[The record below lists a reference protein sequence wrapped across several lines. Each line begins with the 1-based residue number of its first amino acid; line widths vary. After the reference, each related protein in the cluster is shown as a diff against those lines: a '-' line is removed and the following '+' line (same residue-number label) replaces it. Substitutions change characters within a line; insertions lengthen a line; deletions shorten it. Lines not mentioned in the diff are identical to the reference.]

1 MYSDCPAMETLQGF
15 LCLTGKTLIIMTEC
29 ETFLDLLKQ
38 ALRDNTFIKLV
49 LGKYRGRQTGLEK
62 ITVRPVVIAGQ
73 ETLSFVYRHQTQD
86 VTRNFEAGQALPMIQ
101 QLLGSD
107 FKSAH
112 LFSIEADVQIDFSK
126 KGKTI
131 LTRSKP
137 SSEVLPTREHDRVKD
152 RMIDANSPFL
162 KALGVT
168 GENGQVL
175 PSMSNKWKQINVF
188 LERFCGALTASRI
201 GEDASVRVVDFGAGK
216 GYLTFAIY
224 EYLRTTLRREAMVT
238 GVERRDDLVRF
249 CNTVAKAR
257 GMTGLSF
264 TAGDLANYAPGSLQV
279 MIALHACDTATDQA
293 IALGVRAGAEIIMC
307 APCCHKE
314 LRPQM
319 ISPPVLT
326 PMLRHGIHM
335 GQEAEMV
342 TDSLRALWLE
352 ASGYD
357 AQVFEFISLEHTSK
371 NKMILGVKRAQ
382 PEPRE
387 PILARIK
394 ALKSFYGIKDQALEK
409 LL

>member
-1 MYSDCPAMETLQGF
+1 
-15 LCLTGKTLIIMTEC
+15 MTEC
-29 ETFLDLLKQ
+29 DTFLDLLKQ
-38 ALRDNTFIKLV
+38 ALLDNTFIKLV

-62 ITVRPVVIAGQ
+62 ITIRPVVIAGQ
-73 ETLSFVYRHQTQD
+73 ETLSFVYRHHTQD
-86 VTRNFEAGQALPMIQ
+86 VTRNYEAGQALPMIQ

-112 LFSIEADVQIDFSK
+112 LFSITADVQIDFSK

-131 LTRSKP
+131 LSRSKP
-137 SSEVLPTREHDRVKD
+137 SSEVLPTREHDRVKE
-152 RMIDANSPFL
+152 RLIDGNSPFL

-168 GENGQVL
+168 NESGHVL

-188 LERFCGALTASRI
+188 LERFRDALAASRI
-201 GEDASVRVVDFGAGK
+201 GADAPVRVVDFGAGK

-224 EYLRTTLRREAMVT
+224 DYLRTTLRREAVVT
-238 GVERRDDLVRF
+238 GVEIREDLVRF

-257 GMTGLSF
+257 GMTGMSF
-264 TAGDLANYAPGSLQV
+264 TPGDLMSYAPGSVQV
-279 MIALHACDTATDQA
+279 LIALHACDTATDQA
-293 IALGVRAGAEIIMC
+293 IALGIRAGAEIIMC

-314 LRPQM
+314 LRPRM
-319 ISPPVLT
+319 VSPPVLA
-326 PMLRHGIHM
+326 PLLRHGIHM

-352 ASGYD
+352 ASGYE

-371 NKMILGVKRAQ
+371 NKMILGVKRGQ

-387 PILARIK
+387 PVLARIN
-394 ALKSFYGIKDQALEK
+394 ALKQFYGIKTQALET

>member
-1 MYSDCPAMETLQGF
+1 
-15 LCLTGKTLIIMTEC
+15 MTEC
-29 ETFLDLLKQ
+29 ETFLDIVKQ

-62 ITVRPVVIAGQ
+62 ITIRPVVIADQ

-86 VTRNFEAGQALPMIQ
+86 VTRNFDVAQALPMIQ

-112 LFSIEADVQIDFSK
+112 LFSITADVQIDFSK

-131 LTRSKP
+131 LSRSKP
-137 SSEVLPTREHDRVKD
+137 SSEALPAREHDRIKE
-152 RMIDANSPFL
+152 RLIDCNSPFL

-168 GENGQVL
+168 NESGQVL
-175 PSMSNKWKQINVF
+175 PSMSSKWKQINVF
-188 LERFCGALTASRI
+188 LERFRGAFAASRI
-201 GEDASVRVVDFGAGK
+201 GPDTPVRVVDFGAGK

-224 EYLRTTLRREAMVT
+224 EYLSTMLRREAVVT
-238 GVERRDDLVRF
+238 GVELRDDLVRF

-257 GMTGLSF
+257 GMTGLIF
-264 TAGDLANYAPGSLQV
+264 TPGDLGSYAPGSLQV
-279 MIALHACDTATDQA
+279 LIALHACDTATDQA
-293 IALGVRAGAEIIMC
+293 IALGIRAGAEIIMC

-319 ISPPVLT
+319 VSPPVLA

-342 TDSLRALWLE
+342 TDSLRSLWLE
-352 ASGYD
+352 ASGYE

-371 NKMILGVKRAQ
+371 NKMILGVKRAK

-387 PILARIK
+387 PILAQIK
-394 ALKSFYGIKDQALEK
+394 ALKAFYGIKEQALEK

>member
-1 MYSDCPAMETLQGF
+1 
-15 LCLTGKTLIIMTEC
+15 MTEC
-29 ETFLDLLKQ
+29 DTFLDLLKQ

-62 ITVRPVVIAGQ
+62 ITIRPVVIAGH

-86 VTRNFEAGQALPMIQ
+86 VTRNFDAEQALIMIQ

-107 FKSAH
+107 FKSGH
-112 LFSIEADVQIDFSK
+112 LFSLSADVQIDFSK
-126 KGKTI
+126 KGKTV
-131 LTRSKP
+131 LSRSKP
-137 SSEVLPTREHDRVKD
+137 SSEALPTREHDRVKE
-152 RMIDANSPFL
+152 RLIDYNSPFL

-168 GENGQVL
+168 NESGQVL

-188 LERFCGALTASRI
+188 LERFRGALAASRM
-201 GEDASVRVVDFGAGK
+201 GAETPVRVVDFGAGK

-224 EYLRTTLRREAMVT
+224 DYLRTTLKREAVVT
-238 GVERRDDLVRF
+238 GVELRDDLVRF

-264 TAGDLANYAPGSLQV
+264 TPGNLDSYAPGSLEV
-279 MIALHACDTATDQA
+279 LIALHACDTATDQA
-293 IALGVRAGAEIIMC
+293 IAFGIKAGAEIIMC

-319 ISPPVLT
+319 VSPPVLA

-352 ASGYD
+352 AHGYE

-394 ALKSFYGIKDQALEK
+394 ALKVFYGIKDQALEK

>member
-1 MYSDCPAMETLQGF
+1 
-15 LCLTGKTLIIMTEC
+15 MTEC

-38 ALRDNTFIKLV
+38 ALRDNTLIKLV

-62 ITVRPVVIAGQ
+62 ITIRPVTITGQ

-86 VTRNFEAGQALPMIQ
+86 VTRNFDPEQALTLIQ
-101 QLLGSD
+101 QLLGTN

-112 LFSIEADVQIDFSK
+112 LFSISADVQIDFSK
-126 KGKTI
+126 KGKTV
-131 LTRSKP
+131 LSRSKP
-137 SSEVLPTREHDRVKD
+137 SSDVLPARAHDRVKE
-152 RMIDANSPFL
+152 RLIDVNSPFL

-168 GENGQVL
+168 NESGQVL
-175 PSMSNKWKQINVF
+175 PSMSSKWKQINVF
-188 LERFCGALTASRI
+188 LERFRCALAASRI
-201 GEDASVRVVDFGAGK
+201 AADASVRVVDFGAGK
-216 GYLTFAIY
+216 GYLTFAVY
-224 EYLRTTLRREAMVT
+224 EYLHTTLGLETVVT
-238 GVERRDDLVRF
+238 GVELRDDLVRF

-257 GMTGLSF
+257 GMAGMNF
-264 TAGDLANYAPGSLQV
+264 TPGDLDHYVPGSLEV
-279 MIALHACDTATDQA
+279 LIALHACDTATDQA
-293 IALGVRAGAEIIMC
+293 IALGIRAGAEIIMC

-314 LRPQM
+314 LRSQM
-319 ISPPVLT
+319 VSPPVLT
-326 PMLRHGIHM
+326 PLLRHGIHM

-352 ASGYD
+352 AAGYE

-387 PILARIK
+387 PILARIN
-394 ALKSFYGIKDQALEK
+394 ALKEFYGIKNQALEK

>member
-1 MYSDCPAMETLQGF
+1 
-15 LCLTGKTLIIMTEC
+15 MTEC
-29 ETFLDLLKQ
+29 DTFLNLLKQ
-38 ALRDNTFIKLV
+38 ALRDNTLVKLV
-49 LGKYRGRQTGLEK
+49 LGKYRGRQAGLEK
-62 ITVRPVVIAGQ
+62 ITIRPVIIAGQ
-73 ETLSFVYRHQTQD
+73 EMLSFVYRHQTRD
-86 VTRNFEAGQALPMIQ
+86 VTRNFDTDQAITMIQ

-112 LFSIEADVQIDFSK
+112 LFSIVEDVQIDFSK
-126 KGKTI
+126 KGKTV
-131 LTRSKP
+131 LSRSKP
-137 SSEVLPTREHDRVKD
+137 SSEMLPGREHDRIKD
-152 RMIDANSPFL
+152 RLIDCNSPFL

-188 LERFCGALTASRI
+188 LERFRGALDASRI
-201 GEDASVRVVDFGAGK
+201 PSDRPVQVVDFGAGK

-224 EYLRTTLRREAMVT
+224 EYLRTTLGRETVVT
-238 GVERRDDLVRF
+238 GVELRDDLVRF
-249 CNTVAKAR
+249 CNTVAKSR
-257 GMTGLSF
+257 GMAGLSF
-264 TAGDLANYAPGSLQV
+264 TVGNLDSYVPGSIQV
-279 MIALHACDTATDQA
+279 LIALHACDTATDQA

-319 ISPPVLT
+319 VSPSVLS
-326 PMLRHGIHM
+326 PFLRHGIHM

-352 ASGYD
+352 ASGYES
-357 AQVFEFISLEHTSK
+357 QVFEFVSLEHTSK

-382 PEPRE
+382 PEPRD
-387 PILARIK
+387 PILASIR
-394 ALKSFYGIKDQALEK
+394 ALKEFYGIKEQALEK

>member
-1 MYSDCPAMETLQGF
+1 
-15 LCLTGKTLIIMTEC
+15 MTEC

-62 ITVRPVVIAGQ
+62 ITIRPVTIAGQ

-86 VTRNFEAGQALPMIQ
+86 VTRNFDPEQALKLIQ

-112 LFSIEADVQIDFSK
+112 LFSISADIQIDFSK
-126 KGKTI
+126 KGKI
-131 LTRSKP
+131 VLSRSKP
-137 SSEVLPTREHDRVKD
+137 SSEVLPSREHDRVKE
-152 RMIDANSPFL
+152 RLIDGNSPFL

-168 GENGQVL
+168 NESGQVL

-188 LERFCGALTASRI
+188 LERFRDALAASRMAAD
-201 GEDASVRVVDFGAGK
+201 GPVRVVGFGAGK
-216 GYLTFAIY
+216 GYLTFAVY
-224 EYLRTTLRREAMVT
+224 EYLRTTLGRDAVVT
-238 GVERRDDLVRF
+238 GVELRDDLVRF

-257 GMTGLSF
+257 GMTGMSF
-264 TAGDLANYAPGSLQV
+264 IPGNLESYVPGSLDV
-279 MIALHACDTATDQA
+279 LIALHACDTATDQA
-293 IALGVRAGAEIIMC
+293 IALGIRAGAEIIMC

-319 ISPPVLT
+319 VSPAVLL
-326 PMLRHGIHM
+326 PLLRHGIHM

-352 ASGYD
+352 ASGYE

-371 NKMILGVKRAQ
+371 NKMILGVKRKL

-394 ALKSFYGIKDQALEK
+394 ALKEFYGIKNQALEK

>member
-1 MYSDCPAMETLQGF
+1 
-15 LCLTGKTLIIMTEC
+15 MTEG
-29 ETFLDLLKQ
+29 ETFLNLLKQ

-49 LGKYRGRQTGLEK
+49 LGKYRGRQAGLEK
-62 ITVRPVVIAGQ
+62 ITVRPVVIAGL

-86 VTRNFEAGQALPMIQ
+86 VTRNFEAGQALSMIQ

-131 LTRSKP
+131 LARSKP
-137 SSEVLPTREHDRVKD
+137 SSEVLPTREHDRVKE
-152 RMIDANSPFL
+152 RLIDVHSPFL
-162 KALGVT
+162 KALGIT
-168 GENGQVL
+168 GESGQVL

-188 LERFCGALTASRI
+188 LERFRGALTASRI
-201 GEDASVRVVDFGAGK
+201 SEDEPVRVVDFGAGK

-224 EYLRTTLRREAMVT
+224 EYLHTTLRREAVVT
-238 GVERRDDLVRF
+238 GVEIREDLVRF

-257 GMTGLSF
+257 GMTGLNF
-264 TAGDLANYAPGSLQV
+264 TAGDLASYAPGSLQV

-319 ISPPVLT
+319 VSPPVLT
-326 PMLRHGIHM
+326 PILRHGIHM

-342 TDSLRALWLE
+342 TDSLRVLWLE

-371 NKMILGVKRAQ
+371 NKMVLGVKRAQ
-382 PEPRE
+382 PELRE

-394 ALKSFYGIKDQALEK
+394 ALKAFYGIKDQALEK

>member
-1 MYSDCPAMETLQGF
+1 
-15 LCLTGKTLIIMTEC
+15 MTEC
-29 ETFLDLLKQ
+29 ETFLDFLKL

-49 LGKYRGRQTGLEK
+49 LGKYRGRQAGLEK
-62 ITVRPVVIAGQ
+62 VTIRPVTISGR
-73 ETLSFVYRHQTQD
+73 ETLSFVYRHQTQE
-86 VTRNFEAGQALPMIQ
+86 VTRNFDAEPAMAMVE

-112 LFSIEADVQIDFSK
+112 LFTIVADFQIDFSK
-126 KGKTI
+126 KGNTVLSK
-131 LTRSKP
+131 SKP
-137 SSEVLPTREHDRVKD
+137 SSEVLPSRDHDRIKE
-152 RMIDANSPFL
+152 RLIDCNSPFL

-168 GENGQVL
+168 NDSGQVL

-188 LERFCGALTASRI
+188 LERFRDALAASKIGAEAP
-201 GEDASVRVVDFGAGK
+201 VRVVDFGAGK

-224 EYLRTTLRREAMVT
+224 DYLRTTLKRETVVT
-238 GVERRDDLVRF
+238 GVELREDLVRF

-257 GMTGLSF
+257 NMTGMSF
-264 TAGDLANYAPGSLQV
+264 AAGDLASYAPGSLEV
-279 MIALHACDTATDQA
+279 LIALHACDTATDQA
-293 IALGVRAGAEIIMC
+293 IALGIRAGAAIIMC

-319 ISPPVLT
+319 VSPSVLA

-352 ASGYD
+352 AAGYES
-357 AQVFEFISLEHTSK
+357 QVFEFISLEHTSK

-382 PEPRE
+382 PEPRA

-394 ALKSFYGIKDQALEK
+394 ALKDFYGIKDQSLEK

>member
-1 MYSDCPAMETLQGF
+1 METLQGF
-15 LCLTGKTLIIMTEC
+15 SLFIRVLITIMTEC
-29 ETFLDLLKQ
+29 DTFLDLLKQ

-62 ITVRPVVIAGQ
+62 ITIRPVVIAGE

-86 VTRNFEAGQALPMIQ
+86 VTRNYHAEQALPMIQ

-112 LFSIEADVQIDFSK
+112 LFSITADVQIDFSK
-126 KGKTI
+126 KGKT
-131 LTRSKP
+131 LLSRSKP
-137 SSEVLPTREHDRVKD
+137 SSEVLPTREHDRVKE
-152 RMIDANSPFL
+152 RLIDGNSPFL

-168 GENGQVL
+168 NESGQVL

-188 LERFCGALTASRI
+188 LERFRDALAASRLAP
-201 GEDASVRVVDFGAGK
+201 DAPVRVVDFGAGK

-224 EYLRTTLRREAMVT
+224 EYLRTTLRRDAEVT
-238 GVERRDDLVRF
+238 GVEVRDDLVRF
-249 CNTVAKAR
+249 CNTVGKAR
-257 GMTGLSF
+257 GMAGLSF
-264 TAGDLANYAPGSLQV
+264 TPGDLTSVAPGALQV
-279 MIALHACDTATDQA
+279 LIALHACDTATDQA
-293 IALGVRAGAEIIMC
+293 IALGIRAGAEIIMC

-319 ISPPVLT
+319 VSPPVLA
-326 PMLRHGIHM
+326 PLLRHGIHL

-352 ASGYD
+352 ASGYE

-382 PEPRE
+382 AEPRE
-387 PILARIK
+387 PVLARIR
-394 ALKSFYGIKDQALEK
+394 ALKQFYGIKTQALET